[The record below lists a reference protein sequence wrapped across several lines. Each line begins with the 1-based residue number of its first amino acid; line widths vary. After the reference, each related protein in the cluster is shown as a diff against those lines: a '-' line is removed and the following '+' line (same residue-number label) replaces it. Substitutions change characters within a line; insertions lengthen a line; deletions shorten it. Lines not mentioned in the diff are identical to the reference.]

1 MKKVRKFKIKFVEI
15 LVLVLFIVVV
25 SFLAINIKNL
35 LKSEGIKNITEAK
48 TSLTNGILSD
58 SSSNGEYDNRL
69 KVTGN
74 AIAVLD
80 IPSRNIRGQVVNGI
94 DDETLKDY
102 IGRFESSAEPGQI
115 GNFCVAAHNNI
126 YTELFANLHNV
137 QIGDRVRI
145 VTKDMEYVYRVTSK
159 EKVTPDRTDV
169 LEGSNKREITMIT
182 CSDFAT
188 KRWVVKGELVSE
200 INVEE

>member
-48 TSLTNGILSD
+48 TSLTNVISGSA
-58 SSSNGEYDNRL
+58 SSGEHDKL